1 MLNVPLTMPPSNKPA
16 QLSSHQGSLSALRRQ
31 LAAAQDEQGKLAEQ
45 LRTGLAT
52 AGEAAA
58 AGDQISTEV
67 GGVGGML
74 GCTGRGRQRS
84 PLDSNATWIWHS
96 II

>member
-1 MLNVPLTMPPSNKPA
+1 MTSDTCRIPVLPA
-16 QLSSHQGSLSALRRQ
+16 LQLSSHQGSLSALRRQ

-58 AGDQISTEV
+58 ASEQLSTEV
-67 GGVGGML
+67 GLL
-74 GCTGRGRQRS
+74 GW
-84 PLDSNATWIWHS
+84 L
-96 II
+96 